1 MNGHS
6 FTFSKEGAVMSV
18 AKHTCN
24 LLLSGVMAFS
34 MVPTVALAA
43 PSSQDVDESILS
55 EEQAQDAESFV
66 TATDRFASSDIAVVS
81 CANGWSLT
89 YTVDE
94 TGAAITGVAA
104 DGTGELVIPDAIE
117 GATVYAVG
125 KKAFFENTSV
135 GKVHLPSGLTYL
147 APQAF
152 QSSTVSEINIPAS
165 VENVPFYAFRSCTSL
180 KSINFEGE
188 TIQFLG
194 WGAFQG
200 CSALESIDIPLL
212 TAYPTR
218 EYAQK
223 EGLEKVYNANACI
236 NMYCFEGCSNLKEI
250 ICEGPVV
257 QDPKSYFAGTSCLS
271 NAYSGMKIVCK
282 CATVSIPSGT
292 GGASYVL
299 VKDFYYT
306 VDFYGNEDDAAKL
319 NDRLG
324 SVTYKAIERTTNS
337 SNNLVSNYVTR
348 TVPIMYNK
356 EDATYRYSESLNEQA
371 PTAPEGKVWGI
382 ADHTLAS
389 AYDYFNG
396 SAQAIAVD
404 PENLDYGWVS
414 SPSIQKYYEGT
425 LPTTSSG
432 MGSSTYPTLQV
443 QADGSIPELDQI
455 VACAA
460 DGSALDSS
468 AFTLEWQKGYTTI
481 REGYRGTMSYETTYK
496 DCTKDDVTSAG
507 YYMVRAVG
515 TGEYADAST
524 EWQTFYLEKP
534 CPDTTLYLRD
544 SVSEYI
550 GNTVYAAAAL
560 MENTPAFN
568 VILPSNDWRNQL
580 LGAGFAGAGNG
591 LMMYDC
597 QDDYNSKMMEGCML
611 TKSSR
616 YIILE
621 TQQQVPQSA
630 VATDEKYLADYVAE
644 RAGENG
650 TRYGKDSTTAQ
661 ELSNAAISK
670 FKAKNWSAAWGTTAI
685 VASSTKELITESAA
699 QVAYANASRVF
710 FLQDDGTLNA
720 SDLELLKA
728 DGITD
733 IMLIGDTSCVSSAV
747 EQQITSS
754 TGKSVSRILEGTN
767 ATQASIAL
775 AKDLV
780 GAGSNTYDTIVV
792 ADATNP
798 VNVSAGALYAARAN
812 GVLITCST
820 SADAKAIEDEFADLI
835 AQYGLDETS
844 TLAVVGS
851 FDYLEGSADTYFKSA
866 WVDPVSTEVTV
877 GDTFENAGYL
887 YKITD
892 ASTAQVVGLTGG
904 AVLSQAP
911 RSVTYGETTYTVN
924 GVALDLTCASVSK
937 IADQTATGEALT
949 PEVSVT
955 YAGQVL
961 TEGTDYKVSYADNVE
976 PGTATVTITGEGN
989 YFGTLETTFTIEE
1002 AQSSDPVEAFAQ
1014 RLYKNILGRSADAE
1028 GLATQVDA
1036 LRNGTA
1042 PAEIAYNYF
1051 NSAEYFSK
1059 GETAEQTVERVY
1071 QVMFGRASDKDGK
1084 AFWAG
1089 KMNDGMSVRAVIAG
1103 FSQAQ
1108 EYKNYFSKIGLN
1120 NDEIP
1125 VYSGSADKAWDAKG
1139 NEIYSGGNS
1148 RDLNQ
1153 GATAFAKR
1161 MYTEVLSR
1169 DAEIAGLNVQ
1179 AGAIAN
1185 GTACYQIALNFFDGQ
1200 EFTNKKYNNSKIVSV
1215 AYQAI
1220 LGRAGSSSEVSAWAA
1235 RMQDSGMSVSELVYG
1250 FCQSDEFEAICQ
1262 SYGLTS
1268 GAR

>member
-1 MNGHS
+1 
-6 FTFSKEGAVMSV
+6 MSV

-34 MVPTVALAA
+34 MVPSVALAT
-43 PSSQDVDESILS
+43 PSSQGDDESILSEEEALDDESILS
-55 EEQAQDAESFV
+55 EEQALDAESYV
-66 TATDRFASSDIAVVS
+66 TATDRFASSENAIVF

-94 TGAAITGVAA
+94 TGAAITGVTQN
-104 DGTGELVIPDAIE
+104 GTGELVIPDTID

-125 KKAFFENTSV
+125 KKAFFNNSGI
-135 GKVHLPSGLTYL
+135 GKVVLPSGLTYL

-152 QSSTVSEINIPAS
+152 QNSTVSEVNIPAG
-165 VENVPFYAFRSCTSL
+165 VENVPFYAFRSCTNL
-180 KSINFEGE
+180 KSVNFEGE

-218 EYAQK
+218 EYAQS

-236 NMYCFEGCSNLKEI
+236 NMYCFDGCSSLKEI
-250 ICEGPVV
+250 VCEGPVV

-319 NDRLG
+319 NDCLG
-324 SVTYKAIERTTNS
+324 SVTYKAIERSTNS
-337 SNNLVSNYVTR
+337 NNNLVSNYVTR

-356 EDATYRYSESLNEQA
+356 EDATHLYSGSLNEQA
-371 PTAPEGKVWGI
+371 PAAPQGKVWGI

-389 AYDYFNG
+389 AYDYFSG

-404 PENLDYGWVS
+404 PEDLDYGWVS

-425 LPTTSSG
+425 LPTTSMG

-481 REGYRGTMSYETTYK
+481 RDGYRGTMSYETTYQT
-496 DCTKDDVTSAG
+496 CTIDDVSSAG

-515 TGEYADAST
+515 TGEYADTAT
-524 EWQTFYLEKP
+524 TWQTFYLEKP
-534 CPDTTLYLRD
+534 CPDTTQYLRD

-560 MENTPAFN
+560 MEKTPAFN
-568 VILPSNDWRNQL
+568 VVLPSNDWRNQL
-580 LGAGFAGAGNG
+580 LGAGFAGAGSG

-611 TKSSR
+611 TKSKR
-616 YIILE
+616 YIILG

-630 VATDEKYLADYVAE
+630 VATDERYLADYVAE

-661 ELSNAAISK
+661 ELSHAAISK

-699 QVAYANASRVF
+699 QLAYANASRVF
-710 FLQDDGTLNA
+710 FLQDDGTLDA
-720 SDLELLKA
+720 SDLEMLKA

-747 EQQITSS
+747 EQQIVSN
-754 TGKSVSRILEGTN
+754 TGKTPARVLEGDN
-767 ATQASIAL
+767 ATQASIEL
-775 AKDLV
+775 ARDLV
-780 GAGSNTYDTIVV
+780 NAGSNTYGTIVV
-792 ADATNP
+792 VDATNP
-798 VNVSAGALYAARAN
+798 VNVSAGALYAAVSH

-820 SADAKAIEDEFADLI
+820 SADAKAIEDEFVDLI
-835 AQYGLDETS
+835 AKHGLAETS
-844 TLAVVGS
+844 TLAVVGA
-851 FDYLEGSADTYFKSA
+851 FDYLEGAADAYFKSA
-866 WVDPVSTEVTV
+866 WVEPVSTEITV

-887 YKITD
+887 FKITD
-892 ASTAQVVGLTGG
+892 ASTAQLVGLTGG
-904 AVLSQAP
+904 AILSQAP
-911 RSVTYGETTYTVN
+911 RSVTYGGTTYTVS
-924 GVALDLTCASVSK
+924 GVALDLTNASFST
-937 IADQTATGEALT
+937 IATQTATGQALT
-949 PEVSVT
+949 PEVVVT
-955 YAGQVL
+955 YAGQTL
-961 TEGTDYKVSYADNVE
+961 TEGKDYTVSYADNVE
-976 PGTATVTITGEGN
+976 PGTATVTITGVGT
-989 YFGTLETTFTIEE
+989 YFGTLETTFIIEE

-1014 RLYKNILGRSADAE
+1014 RLYRNILGRSADAE
-1028 GLATQVDA
+1028 GLAAQVSA
-1036 LRNGTA
+1036 LRSGVA

-1108 EYKNYFSKIGLN
+1108 EYKDYFSKIGLN

-1125 VYSGSADKAWDAKG
+1125 VYSGFADKVWNDDG
-1139 NEIYSGGNS
+1139 REIYSGGND

-1161 MYTEVLSR
+1161 MYTEVLGR
-1169 DAEIAGLNVQ
+1169 DAEVEGLNVQ
-1179 AGAIAN
+1179 AGAIVN
-1185 GTACYQIALNFFDGQ
+1185 GTACYQIALNFFDSQ
-1200 EFTNKKYNNSKIVSV
+1200 EFSNKKYNNTKIVTV

-1220 LGRAGSSSEVSAWAA
+1220 LGRTGSSSEVSAWAT
-1235 RMQDSGMSVSELVYG
+1235 RMQDTHMSVDELVYG

-1262 SYGLTS
+1262 GYGLTS